1 MDSKRARDMGKYQR
15 TTMWVVGGLLAA
27 GYLGDA
33 IDFFVYE
40 NPSEISVVAELGW
53 FSLFLL
59 TVAVIEGVLWL
70 IFRTYNYM
78 TKEP

>member
-1 MDSKRARDMGKYQR
+1 MGKYQR
-15 TTMWVVGGLLAA
+15 TTMWVVGGLLAV

-40 NPSEISVVAELGW
+40 NPSEMSVVAELGW

-70 IFRTYNYM
+70 IFRTYNEM